1 MRGYRQG
8 LRRLLAAGIVLLL
21 SAPSAWG
28 YFFDERR
35 EMSLSGQAYTR
46 ATIQT
51 GKGDEIGTGKG
62 LWKRGNVVQHRN
74 YLTLEWRHNLN
85 RLSREFPT
93 IGTLFQ
99 YVNLDAFDYYLN
111 VREEFEGIWE
121 YGGASARRQ
130 LDGGGG
136 SEYWDKYY
144 GRRVGPYIDNA
155 GVAQNGPYIN
165 KYPGELTRY
174 KEFGYV
180 SSQNFLEK
188 KVQQLRLFE
197 WYFNI
202 TKGPLFLRVGR
213 QNLSWG
219 EADSFRLLD
228 QINPLDNGFGG
239 FTTPLDERRIP
250 LFMIRAQ
257 WNFGR
262 VGPIQDLTLEGFVA
276 PDHRTAAIPALH
288 QGSMWSVRTNTSPVS
303 VHRMPCG
310 GPVYG
315 QALKKAGNLGFMS
328 NGNQFNCSTRAH
340 GPSSS
345 IADSRG
351 GARIIGTIRD
361 FTFSLAHYY
370 TWSDSVLSDATI
382 GSPTPVHLAYDATP
396 DAFTALTGL
405 EATPENNP
413 WGPNDPC
420 YGGNPGSFFAGAP
433 CAVERNLPVPI
444 HAKRVQITGASLSFP
459 LNALTSMFVDSS
471 SPLFYLYTTIRAEFA
486 YTRNNLLREQ
496 FGGGTNSLTNVQ
508 RFMTRPLHHAGVT
521 SHLLYDPRY
530 LADGLSASEGNCDD
544 HMGWGP
550 DGIRGCRSGHHSSR
564 DQWAFVLGID
574 HIQWIRFLN
583 KSNSFVF
590 SGQYFHRHTNN
601 IKRYKKGV
609 PVGRDNDA
617 HTIGVTARSAAP
629 TGGEA
634 SDRVG
639 GIGNRTAECLTAD
652 GTNLPP
658 CDFRRLSFLQA
669 TSQMFTLAITTSYNA
684 GNVRPRFVVF
694 YDMAGSY
701 LLQPGLDWWFYDPFR
716 LSIRYNFIDGKYTGI
731 GFFKYKDSIWFELQ
745 YLLY

>member
-1 MRGYRQG
+1 MRRYRQG
-8 LRRLLAAGIVLLL
+8 LRRLLAAGVVLLL
-21 SAPSAWG
+21 SAPSAWS
-28 YFFDERR
+28 YYFDERR

-93 IGTLFQ
+93 LGTLFQ

-111 VREEFEGIWE
+111 MREEFEGIWE

-136 SEYWDKYY
+136 TEFWDKYY
-144 GRRVGPYIDNA
+144 GRRQNA
-155 GVAQNGPYIN
+155 AGEFFVE
-165 KYPGELTRY
+165 KYPGELARY
-174 KEFGYV
+174 KEFGYI

-250 LFMIRAQ
+250 LFMVRGQ

-262 VGPIQDLTLEGFVA
+262 VGPIQDLTLEAFVA
-276 PDHRTAAIPALH
+276 PDHRTAAVPALH

-310 GPVYG
+310 GPIYG
-315 QALKKAGNLGFMS
+315 KALKKAGNLGFNT
-328 NGNQFNCSTRAH
+328 NGNQFNCSTRAR
-340 GPSSS
+340 GPHSS
-345 IADSRG
+345 ITDSRG

-370 TWSDSVLSDATI
+370 TWSDSVLSDSTI
-382 GSPTPVHLAYDATP
+382 GSPTPMHLAYDTLP
-396 DAFTALTGL
+396 DAFEALTGL

-420 YGGNPGSFFAGAP
+420 YRGQPGGVFAGVP
-433 CAVERNLPVPI
+433 CTVERTLPVPI
-444 HAKRVQITGASLSFP
+444 HAKRVQITGGSLSFP
-459 LNALTSMFVDSS
+459 VNALTSMFVDSS
-471 SPLFYLYTTIRAEFA
+471 SPLFYLYTTIRAEFT

-496 FGGGTNSLTNVQ
+496 YAGGSQSLTNMQ

-521 SHLLYDPRY
+521 GHTLYDPRY
-530 LADGLSASEGNCDD
+530 LTDGLSSSEGNCDD

-564 DQWAFVLGID
+564 DQWAFVLGVD

-601 IKRYKKGV
+601 VKRYKKGI
-609 PVGRDNDA
+609 PVGRDNDT
-617 HTIGVTARSAAP
+617 HSIGVTRRAAAP
-629 TGGEA
+629 TGPGEEELEG
-634 SDRVG
+634 RIG
-639 GIGNRTAECLTAD
+639 GAGNRTTACLNAAEPTS
-652 GTNLPP
+652 TPP
-658 CDFRRLSFLQA
+658 CDFKRLLQMQS
-669 TSQMFTLAITTSYNA
+669 TSQMFTLAVTTSYKA

-694 YDMAGSY
+694 YDMAGAY
-701 LLQPGLDWWFYDPFR
+701 LLQPGLDWWFWDPFR
-716 LSIRYNFIDGKYTGI
+716 LSIRYNFIDGRYTGI
-731 GFFKYKDSIWFELQ
+731 GFFKYKDSVWFELQ

>member
-8 LRRLLAAGIVLLL
+8 LRRLLAAGIILLL

-99 YVNLDAFDYYLN
+99 YANLDAIDYYLN

-136 SEYWDKYY
+136 TEFWDKYY
-144 GRRVGPYIDNA
+144 GRRMDDQGNYF
-155 GVAQNGPYIN
+155 IN
-165 KYPGELTRY
+165 KYPGELARY

-202 TKGPLFLRVGR
+202 TKGPLFLRIGR

-219 EADSFRLLD
+219 EADAFRLLD

-310 GPVYG
+310 GPIYG
-315 QALKKAGNLGFMS
+315 QALKKAGNLGSMS
-328 NGNQFNCSTRAH
+328 NGNQFNCSTRAR

-351 GARIIGTIRD
+351 GGRIIGTIRD

-370 TWSDSVLSDATI
+370 TWSDSILSDATI
-382 GSPTPVHLAYDATP
+382 GSPTPVHLAYDTLP
-396 DAFTALTGL
+396 DAFTSLTGMA
-405 EATPENNP
+405 ATPENNP

-420 YGGNPGSFFAGAP
+420 HRGGPGGVFAGVP
-433 CAVERNLPVPI
+433 CAVERTLPVPI
-444 HAKRVQITGASLSFP
+444 HAKRVQITGGSLSFP

-471 SPLFYLYTTIRAEFA
+471 SPLFYLYTTIRAEFT

-496 FGGGTNSLTNVQ
+496 FGGGSNTVTQLQ

-521 SHLLYDPRY
+521 SHLMYDPRY
-530 LADGLSASEGNCDD
+530 LADGVSAGEGNCDD
-544 HMGWGP
+544 HMGWGAN
-550 DGIRGCRSGHHSSR
+550 GIRGCRSGHHSSR
-564 DQWAFVLGID
+564 DQWAFVLGVD
-574 HIQWIRFLN
+574 HYQWIRFLN

-601 IKRYKKGV
+601 VKRYKKGV
-609 PVGRDNDA
+609 PVGRDNDS
-617 HTIGVTARSAAP
+617 HTIGVTNRSAAP

-652 GTNLPP
+652 GSNLPP
-658 CDFRRLSFLQA
+658 CDFKRLVQLQSVA
-669 TSQMFTLAITTSYNA
+669 QMFTLAVTTSYNA

-694 YDMAGSY
+694 YDMAGAY
-701 LLQPGLDWWFYDPFR
+701 LLQPGIDWWFWDPFR

-731 GFFKYKDSIWFELQ
+731 GFFKFKDSVWFELQ

>member
-1 MRGYRQG
+1 MRYRQRF
-8 LRRLLAAGIVLLL
+8 RRLLAAGVVLLL

-28 YFFDERR
+28 YYFDERR

-99 YVNLDAFDYYLN
+99 YVNLDSLDYYLN

-136 SEYWDKYY
+136 AEFWDKYY
-144 GRRVGPYIDNA
+144 GRRMDA
-155 GVAQNGPYIN
+155 GGNYYIN
-165 KYPGELTRY
+165 KYPGELARF

-188 KVQQLRLFE
+188 RVQQFRLFE
-197 WYFNI
+197 WYFNV
-202 TKGPLFLRVGR
+202 TKGPLFLRIGR

-239 FTTPLDERRIP
+239 FTTALDERRIP
-250 LFMIRAQ
+250 LFMVRAQ

-276 PDHRTAAIPALH
+276 PDRRTAAVPALH
-288 QGSMWSVRTNTSPVS
+288 QGSMWNIPTNTSPVS
-303 VHRMPCG
+303 VYRMPCG
-310 GPVYG
+310 GPIYG
-315 QALKKAGNLGFMS
+315 KALKKAGDLGFNT
-328 NGNQFNCSTRAH
+328 NGAQFNCSTRAQ

-345 IADSRG
+345 IGDSRG

-370 TWSDSVLSDATI
+370 TWSDSVMSDGTI
-382 GSPTPVHLAYDATP
+382 GSPTPAHLAWDTLP
-396 DAFTALTGL
+396 DAFTAITGL

-420 YGGNPGSFFAGAP
+420 YRGSPGGVFAGVP
-433 CAVERNLPVPI
+433 CTVERTLPVPI
-444 HAKRVQITGASLSFP
+444 HAKRVQITGGSLSFP
-459 LNALTSMFVDSS
+459 LNALTSLFVDSS
-471 SPLFYLYTTIRAEFA
+471 SPLFYLYTTIRAEFT
-486 YTRNNLLREQ
+486 YTRNNLMREQ
-496 FGGGTNSLTNVQ
+496 FAGGSESLENMK

-521 SHLLYDPRY
+521 RHTLYDPRY
-530 LADGLSASEGNCDD
+530 LADGLSSSEGNCDD
-544 HMGWGP
+544 HMGVDVG
-550 DGIRGCRSGHHSSR
+550 GLTGVRGCRRGHFSSR

-601 IKRYKKGV
+601 VKRYKKGM
-609 PVGRDNDA
+609 PVGRDNDT
-617 HTIGVTARSAAP
+617 HSIGVTRRSAAP
-629 TGGEA
+629 TGGEE

-639 GIGNRTAECLTAD
+639 GTGNRTTACLTVD
-652 GTNLPP
+652 GSNMPP
-658 CDFRRLSFLQA
+658 CDFKRLLQMQS
-669 TSQMFTLAITTSYNA
+669 TSQVFTLAVTTSYKA
-684 GNVRPRFVVF
+684 GSVRPRFVVF
-694 YDMAGSY
+694 YDTAGAY
-701 LLQPGLDWWFYDPFR
+701 LLQPGLDWWFWDPFR
-716 LSIRYNFIDGKYTGI
+716 LSIRYNFIDGRYTGI
-731 GFFKYKDSIWFELQ
+731 GFFKFKDSVWFELQ

>member
-51 GKGDEIGTGKG
+51 SKGDQIGTGKG

-136 SEYWDKYY
+136 TEFWDKYY
-144 GRRVGPYIDNA
+144 GRRMDAEGNYFV
-155 GVAQNGPYIN
+155 N

-202 TKGPLFLRVGR
+202 TKGPMFLRVGR

-219 EADSFRLLD
+219 EADAFRLLD

-250 LFMIRAQ
+250 LFMVRAQ

-310 GPVYG
+310 GPIYG

-328 NGNQFNCSTRAH
+328 NGNQFNCSTRAR

-351 GARIIGTIRD
+351 GGRIIGTIRD

-370 TWSDSVLSDATI
+370 TWSDSILSDATI
-382 GSPTPVHLAYDATP
+382 GSPTPMHLAYDTLP

-405 EATPENNP
+405 AATPENNP

-420 YGGNPGSFFAGAP
+420 HRGGPSGLFAGTP
-433 CAVERNLPVPI
+433 CTVERNLPVPI
-444 HAKRVQITGASLSFP
+444 HAKRVQITGGSLSFP

-471 SPLFYLYTTIRAEFA
+471 SPLFYLYTTIRAEFT

-496 FGGGTNSLTNVQ
+496 YAGGSESLTNMQ

-530 LADGLSASEGNCDD
+530 LADGLSAGEGNCDD
-544 HMGWGP
+544 HMGWGAN
-550 DGIRGCRSGHHSSR
+550 GIRGCRSGHHSSR

-601 IKRYKKGV
+601 VKRYKKGV
-609 PVGRDNDA
+609 PVGRDNDT
-617 HTIGVTARSAAP
+617 HSIGVTTRSAAP

-639 GIGNRTAECLTAD
+639 GIGNRTAACANAD
-652 GTNLPP
+652 GSSAPP
-658 CDFRRLSFLQA
+658 CDFKRLLQLQS

-694 YDMAGSY
+694 YDMAGAY

-731 GFFKYKDSIWFELQ
+731 GFFKFKDSIWFELQ